1 MNIDLIIMVPFV
13 IMLLAVAFMPFV
25 HSSWWNSHYKKVS
38 LFLSGIII
46 LYYLLVRHDA
56 PRLGILL
63 SEYFSFIVLIGSLF
77 VVTGGIYL
85 RVQGEATP
93 ARNTIFL
100 ILGSMMAVFI
110 GTTGASML
118 LIRPWIYSNRYRI
131 TAFHIIFFIFMISN
145 IGGCLSPIGD
155 PPLFL
160 GYLRGVPFFWLFQ
173 HLWAAWLI
181 AMTLL
186 ATIFYF
192 LDRRNFLQAPPSIR
206 DLETKKET
214 WTFQGLFN
222 LLFLAVIIGAVFLPS
237 PWREITMILAALS
250 SYLLTSKNIFIAN
263 KFTFHPIEEVA
274 WLFFGIFSTMV
285 PVLDYLEERVA
296 LTSSYPALNP
306 IHFYYIT
313 GFLSTCLD
321 NAPTYLA
328 LLQLHLGIHG
338 MSIEKA
344 SDVAYAAT
352 HAPQFLTAIALGAV
366 FFGATTYI
374 GNGPNF
380 MVKSIAEDAKI
391 RMPNF
396 LHYIIFYSLPILA
409 PILVLIGW
417 MFCS

>member
-1 MNIDLIIMVPFV
+1 MNTDLIIMVPFV
-13 IMLLAVAFMPFV
+13 IMLLAVAFMPFL

-46 LYYLLVRHDA
+46 LYYLLIRHDA

-100 ILGSMMAVFI
+100 ILGSIMAVFI

-181 AMTLL
+181 AMSLL
-186 ATIFYF
+186 AAIFYF

-222 LLFLAVIIGAVFLPS
+222 LFFLAVIIGAVFLPS

-296 LTSSYPALNP
+296 LTSSYPAFKP

-328 LLQLHLGIHG
+328 LLQLHLGMHG
-338 MSIEKA
+338 MSIEKV

-409 PILVLIGW
+409 PILVIIGW

>member
-13 IMLLAVAFMPFV
+13 IMLLAVAFMPFL

-46 LYYLLVRHDA
+46 LYYLLIRHDA

-100 ILGSMMAVFI
+100 ILGSIMAVFI

-181 AMTLL
+181 AMSLL
-186 ATIFYF
+186 ASIFYF

-296 LTSSYPALNP
+296 LTSSYPAFKP

-328 LLQLHLGIHG
+328 LLQLHLGMHG
-338 MSIEKA
+338 MSIEKV

-409 PILVLIGW
+409 PILVIIGW

>member
-1 MNIDLIIMVPFV
+1 MSSDFIVMIPFV
-13 IMLLAVAFMPFV
+13 LMLLSVALMPFV
-25 HSSWWNSHYKKVS
+25 HSHWWNLHFKKVS
-38 LFLSGIII
+38 LFLAGTII
-46 LYYLLVRHDA
+46 LYYLFVRHDA

-63 SEYFSFIVLIGSLF
+63 SEYLSFILLIGSLF

-85 RVQGEATP
+85 RVRGEATP
-93 ARNTIFL
+93 LRNTIFL
-100 ILGSMMAVFI
+100 VVGSLISIFI

-118 LIRPWIYSNRYRI
+118 LIRPWIHSNRYRV

-173 HLWAAWLI
+173 HLWSAWLLAI
-181 AMTLL
+181 GSL

-192 LDRRNFLQAPPSIR
+192 LDRKNFLQAPSYIR
-206 DLETKKET
+206 DLETRKEV

-222 LLFLAVIIGAVFLPS
+222 LFFLAIIVGAVFLPT
-237 PWREITMILAALS
+237 PWREGVMVVAALS
-250 SYLLTSKNIFIAN
+250 SYFSTSKTIFEAN

-274 WLFFGIFSTMV
+274 WLFFGIFATMV
-285 PVLDYLEERVA
+285 PVLDYLEKKTA
-296 LTSSYPALNP
+296 LISSYPQLKP
-306 IHFYYIT
+306 LHFYYLT

-328 LLQLHLGIHG
+328 LLQLHLGMHG
-338 MSIEKA
+338 MNIESV
-344 SDVAYAAT
+344 SDVTYAAMNS
-352 HAPQFLTAIALGAV
+352 PKPIIAIALGAV

-380 MVKSIAEDAKI
+380 MVKSIAEDAEI
-391 RMPNF
+391 RMPHF
-396 LHYIIFYSLPILA
+396 AHYIMCYSLPILA
-409 PILVLIGW
+409 PILVLVGW
-417 MFCS
+417 LFCR

>member
-1 MNIDLIIMVPFV
+1 MNTDLIVMIPFV

-25 HSSWWNSHYKKVS
+25 HSTWWNLHFKKVS
-38 LFLSGIII
+38 FFLAGIII
-46 LYYLLVRHDA
+46 LYYLLVRHDVL
-56 PRLGILL
+56 RLCILL

-77 VVTGGIYL
+77 LVTGGIYL

-93 ARNTIFL
+93 LRNTIFL
-100 ILGSMMAVFI
+100 IVGSIMAVFI

-118 LIRPWIYSNRYRI
+118 LIRPWIHSNRYRI

-173 HLWAAWLI
+173 HLWFAWLLS
-181 AMTLL
+181 MSLL
-186 ATIFYF
+186 AAIFYF
-192 LDRRNFLQAPPSIR
+192 LDRKNFLKAPLSVR
-206 DLETKKET
+206 TFETYNEP
-214 WTFQGLFN
+214 WTFKGLFN
-222 LLFLAVIIGAVFLPS
+222 LFFLAIIIGAVFLPS
-237 PWREITMILAALS
+237 PWREIMMILAALS
-250 SYLLTSKNIFIAN
+250 SYLLTSKNIFVAN

-274 WLFFGIFSTMV
+274 WLFFGIFATMV
-285 PVLDYLEERVA
+285 PVLDYLEERVS
-296 LTSSYPALNP
+296 LTSSYPALKP
-306 IHFYYIT
+306 IHFYYLT

-328 LLQLHLGIHG
+328 LLQLHLGMNG
-338 MSIEKA
+338 MSIEKVN
-344 SDVAYAAT
+344 DVAYVAMNN
-352 HAPQFLTAIALGAV
+352 PQFLTAIALGAV

-380 MVKSIAEDAKI
+380 MVKSIAEDAEI

-396 LHYIIFYSLPILA
+396 VHYILCYSLPILA
-409 PILVLIGW
+409 PILFLIGW
-417 MFCS
+417 VFFH

>member
-1 MNIDLIIMVPFV
+1 MNSDFMIMMPFV
-13 IMLLAVAFMPFV
+13 LMLLSVAFMPFV
-25 HSSWWNSHYKKVS
+25 NGPWWSLHFKKVS
-38 LFLSGIII
+38 LFLAGIII
-46 LYYLLVRHDA
+46 FYYLFVRHDA
-56 PRLGILL
+56 PRLGLLL
-63 SEYFSFIVLIGSLF
+63 SEYLSFIILIGSLF

-85 RVQGEATP
+85 RVRGEATP
-93 ARNTIFL
+93 LRNTIFL
-100 ILGSMMAVFI
+100 VVGSIISIFI

-118 LIRPWIYSNRYRI
+118 LIRPWIQSNRYRV

-173 HLWAAWLI
+173 NLWSAWLLAI
-181 AMTLL
+181 GLL
-186 ATIFYF
+186 AAIFYF
-192 LDRRNFLQAPPSIR
+192 LDRRNFLQAPSSIR
-206 DLETKKET
+206 DLETTQEV

-222 LLFLAVIIGAVFLPS
+222 LSFLVVIIGAVFLPT
-237 PWREITMILAALS
+237 PWREMVMVGAALG
-250 SYLLTSKNIFIAN
+250 SYFSTSKNIFEAN

-274 WLFFGIFSTMV
+274 WLFFGIFATMV
-285 PVLDYLEERVA
+285 PVLDYLEEK
-296 LTSSYPALNP
+296 TSLISSFPPLKP
-306 IHFYYIT
+306 LHFYYLT

-328 LLQLHLGIHG
+328 SLQLHLGMHG
-338 MSIEKA
+338 MNIESV
-344 SDVAYAAT
+344 SDVTYAAINT
-352 HAPQFLTAIALGAV
+352 PKPITAIALGAV

-380 MVKSIAEDAKI
+380 MVKSIAEDVEI

-396 LHYIIFYSLPILA
+396 VHYIVYYSLPILA

-417 MFCS
+417 LFCR